1 MTPGDDELVRSTL
14 AGDRDAFGCLYD
26 KYAGLVRAVAFE
38 VTGNV
43 TDAQDLTQD
52 VFLRAFK
59 ELATLRDT
67 TRFGPWVVGIV
78 RLAGKQWRR
87 TRARDRHRLI
97 GEVQVDEAAIDV
109 STASQDADLHS
120 AMLEL
125 DESERMAL
133 HLFYFDDQPAQQ
145 ARLFMGLS
153 LSGFYRV
160 LERARARLRQRLC
173 KNELCGNEEVEP

>member
-14 AGDRDAFGCLYD
+14 DGDTKAFGCLYD
-26 KYAGLVRAVAFE
+26 RYAGVVRAIAFE
-38 VTGNV
+38 ATGNV

-52 VFLRAFK
+52 VFLRAFEK
-59 ELATLRDT
+59 LSALRDT
-67 TRFGPWVVGIV
+67 TRFGPWVIGIV

-87 TRARDRHRLI
+87 TRARDRHRLV
-97 GEVQVDEAAIDV
+97 GEAGYDTAEINVSAA
-109 STASQDADLHS
+109 SSHADLH
-120 AMLEL
+120 AAVIEL

-145 ARLFMGLS
+145 ARLLMGLS

-160 LERARARLRQRLC
+160 LQRARTRIEKRLS
-173 KNELCGNEEVEP
+173 KNEETKS

>member
-1 MTPGDDELVRSTL
+1 MTPGNDELVRSTL
-14 AGDRDAFGCLYD
+14 AGDIKAFACLYD
-26 KYAGLVRAVAFE
+26 RYAGVVRAIAFE
-38 VTGNV
+38 ATGNV

-52 VFLRAFK
+52 VFLRAFEK
-59 ELATLRDT
+59 LSTLRDT
-67 TRFGPWVVGIV
+67 TRFGPWVIGIV

-87 TRARDRHRLI
+87 TRARDRHRLV
-97 GEVQVDEAAIDV
+97 GEAGNDMGAINVSAA
-109 STASQDADLHS
+109 SSHADLH
-120 AMLEL
+120 AALIEL

-160 LERARARLRQRLC
+160 LERARARIKARLY
-173 KNELCGNEEVEP
+173 ENEETKS